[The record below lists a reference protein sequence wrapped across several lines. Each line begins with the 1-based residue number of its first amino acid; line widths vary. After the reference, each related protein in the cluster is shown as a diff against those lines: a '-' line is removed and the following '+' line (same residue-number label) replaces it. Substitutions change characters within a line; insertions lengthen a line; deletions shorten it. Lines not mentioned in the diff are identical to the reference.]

1 MQQGKTS
8 FDRREF
14 LKHTAVTTA
23 SACTFLPEAKGIER
37 KNNSSIKNCIFLL
50 LTGGP
55 SQIDT
60 FDPKPDAQAEIRGP
74 FKAIST
80 KVPGTIFAETL
91 PLLAARADKFTV
103 VRSLFHDEAPIHETG
118 LQLMQTGR
126 ISTEQNRF
134 PNYGS
139 VCSALSSHSFSH
151 LPSFV
156 VLPSKI
162 GSTGVTMYQGQ
173 EAGLLGAHFQPV
185 NIKSQGNDLRNICNI
200 THSSGDLNLGKIR
213 STVANLSFDSR
224 YGNTRFGQSCQAA
237 LSLVESGVKFVTVN
251 MFETVFNEVTWDCH
265 ADGGAL
271 ASNLNDYRT
280 KICPM
285 FDAAYSALLDDLQT
299 KGLLDS
305 TLLVAVGEFG
315 RSPQRGV
322 STSGNQNNDDGRDH
336 WPYCYTAVVAG
347 AGVKRGLV
355 YGKSDKTASAPV
367 DNPVHPRELLATL
380 YHSVGIDPN
389 TIVYN
394 HLNQPRELVQ
404 GDPVTGI
411 LS

>member
-1 MQQGKTS
+1 MIMQQGKS
-8 FDRREF
+8 GFDRRQF

-23 SACTFLPEAKGIER
+23 GACTFLPEAKGLETGDS
-37 KNNSSIKNCIFLL
+37 SSIKNCIFLL

-60 FDPKPDAQAEIRGP
+60 FDPKPDARSEIRGP

-80 KVPGTIFAETL
+80 KVPGTFFAETL
-91 PLLAARADKFTV
+91 PLLASRADKFTL

-126 ISTEQNRF
+126 VSTVQNCF

-139 VCSALSSHSFSH
+139 VCASLASPSYSQV
-151 LPSFV
+151 PSFV

-162 GSTGVTMYQGQ
+162 GLTGVNMYQGQ
-173 EAGLLGAHFQPV
+173 EAGFLGDQFQPV
-185 NIKSQGNDLRNICNI
+185 NIKSHANDIRNICEI
-200 THSSGDLNLGKIR
+200 THNNSELNLGMIR

-237 LSLVESGVKFVTVN
+237 LALVESGVKFVTVN
-251 MFETVFNEVTWDCH
+251 MFESVFNEVTWDCH

-285 FDAAYSALLDDLQT
+285 FDSAYAALLDDLQV

-315 RSPQRGV
+315 RSPYLNMRG
-322 STSGNQNNDDGRDH
+322 GRDH
-336 WPYCYTAVVAG
+336 HSGVWSGLLAG
-347 AGVKRGLV
+347 AGLPGGAVVGS
-355 YGKSDKTASAPV
+355 SDSMGGIPK
-367 DNPVHPRELLATL
+367 DNPVNPAMFAATI
-380 YHSVGIDPN
+380 YKAMGIDPTQKIN
-389 TIVYN
+389 LANGVSVPLADSAPI
-394 HLNQPRELVQ
+394 PSLV
-404 GDPVTGI
+404 
-411 LS
+411 

>member
-14 LKHTAVTTA
+14 LKHTAMTTA
-23 SACTFLPEAKGIER
+23 GACTFLPEAKGIER
-37 KNNSSIKNCIFLL
+37 RNNSNIKNCIFLL

-139 VCSALSSHSFSH
+139 VCSALSSHSFSP

-162 GSTGVTMYQGQ
+162 GPTGVTMYQGQ
-173 EAGLLGAHFQPV
+173 EAGLLGDHFQPV
-185 NIKSQGNDLRNICNI
+185 NIKSQGNDLRNICDI
-200 THSSGDLNLGKIR
+200 THGSGDLNLGKIR
-213 STVANLSFDSR
+213 ATVANLSFDSR

-285 FDAAYSALLDDLQT
+285 FDAAYSALLDDLQV

-315 RSPQRGV
+315 RSPYLNMRG
-322 STSGNQNNDDGRDH
+322 GRDH
-336 WPYCYTAVVAG
+336 HSGVWSGLLAG
-347 AGVKRGLV
+347 AGLPGGAVVGS
-355 YGKSDKTASAPV
+355 SDSMGGIPKDTPV
-367 DNPVHPRELLATL
+367 NPAMFAATIYKAL
-380 YHSVGIDPN
+380 GIDP
-389 TIVYN
+389 TQK
-394 HLNQPRELVQ
+394 LNLDNGVSVPLADSAPIPSLV
-404 GDPVTGI
+404 
-411 LS
+411 

>member
-1 MQQGKTS
+1 MQHGKIG
-8 FDRREF
+8 FDRRQF

-23 SACTFLPEAKGIER
+23 GACAFLPDAKGIEGG
-37 KNNSSIKNCIFLL
+37 NNPGIKNCIFLL

-60 FDPKPDAQAEIRGP
+60 FDPKPDARAEIRGP

-80 KVPGTIFAETL
+80 KVPGTFFAETL

-126 ISTEQNRF
+126 VSTDQNRF

-139 VCSALSSHSFSH
+139 VCSYFSSPSFSQA
-151 LPSFV
+151 PSFV
-156 VLPSKI
+156 VMPSKI
-162 GSTGVTMYQGQ
+162 GSTGVSMYQGQ
-173 EAGLLGAHFQPV
+173 EAGLLGDNFQPV
-185 NIKSQGNDLRNICNI
+185 NLKSHGNDLRNISEI
-200 THSSGDLNLGKIR
+200 THSNADLNLGRIR
-213 STVANLSFDSR
+213 STIANLSFDSR

-251 MFETVFNEVTWDCH
+251 MFETVFNEITWDCH

-271 ASNLNDYRT
+271 ASNLNDYRNN
-280 KICPM
+280 ICPM
-285 FDAAYSALLDDLQT
+285 FDAAYSALLDDLQG

-315 RSPQRGV
+315 RSPYLNMRG
-322 STSGNQNNDDGRDH
+322 GRDH
-336 WPYCYTAVVAG
+336 HSGVWSGLLAG
-347 AGVKRGLV
+347 AGLPGGAVVGS
-355 YGKSDKTASAPV
+355 SDSMGGAPENMPV
-367 DNPVHPRELLATL
+367 NPAMFAATIYKAL
-380 YHSVGIDPN
+380 GIDPTQKIN
-389 TIVYN
+389 LDNGVSVPLADSAPI
-394 HLNQPRELVQ
+394 PSLV
-404 GDPVTGI
+404 
-411 LS
+411 